1 MKTIRET
8 ERERERERD
17 WQTMKLQL
25 NKTIVGIQGEGIG

>member
-17 WQTMKLQL
+17 WQTMKLKL
-25 NKTIVGIQGEGIG
+25 NKTIVGIQREGIG

>member
-17 WQTMKLQL
+17 WQTMKLYL
-25 NKTIVGIQGEGIG
+25 NKTIVGIQREGIG